1 MDKTVRPG
9 QACMG
14 IYLICKDKAYAWSH
28 TDRGWR
34 TLLAWTIALGPGINH
49 GHEVHEIRAIEGWV
63 ESREDVGL
71 MSSKRPG
78 LPAGRGAA
86 VGLGAGAGRP
96 PFGK

>member
-1 MDKTVRPG
+1 
-9 QACMG
+9 MG